1 MFSIRNNEQ
10 NDKMLWKSSRVFYEE
25 RSIRLELELLKHLDN
40 TGMPFRVS
48 DPHDFYVDPD
58 AAFHFD
64 ADPDPDPA
72 PLQSEGNLRPRGS
85 VLSL

>member
-25 RSIRLELELLKHLDN
+25 RSIRLELLKHLEN

-64 ADPDPDPA
+64 ADPDPA
-72 PLQSEGNLRPRGS
+72 PLQSEGNLRPQGS